1 MQIKNFIRT
10 SLLGGLVVILPV
22 AIFILVFR
30 WLFGFVTD
38 LIQPITNLMLDYY
51 TLPEIF
57 ADIIVLFT
65 ILTICFFV
73 GILVKTRVGNFIH
86 RGLEN
91 RILAV
96 APGYTMIKETVMQ
109 FFGQSKSP
117 FSSVALVRVSEN
129 DTLMTGFITEYHPNS
144 TYTVFV
150 PFGLNM
156 TAGHIYHLNPD
167 RVFEVDI
174 PVDKAIRS
182 VLSCGAGSAAIMA
195 AYLKEHQPRPI
206 ELESD
211 VKRAQ

>member
-1 MQIKNFIRT
+1 MQIRNFIRT
-10 SLLGGLVVILPV
+10 SLLGGVVVILPV

-38 LIQPITNLMLDYY
+38 LIQPITDLLLDYY

-57 ADIIVLFT
+57 ADFLVMLT
-65 ILTICFFV
+65 ILAICFMV

-91 RILAV
+91 RILAI

-117 FSSVALVRVSEN
+117 FSSVAMVRVSEN
-129 DTLMTGFITEYHPNS
+129 DTLMTGFITEYHKNG

-174 PVDKAIRS
+174 PVEKAIRS
-182 VLSCGAGSAAIMA
+182 VLSCGAGSAAIMQ
-195 AYLKEHQPRPI
+195 AYLKEHQPIPMD
-206 ELESD
+206 LEAE
-211 VKRAQ
+211 VKKAQ